1 MATLT
6 LDDDPP
12 DLRPPELLGA
22 DVVLRVLEAHG
33 VEVVFGM
40 PGGAVLPLYD
50 AIARGTSLTHVLVRH
65 EQGAGHMAQGYA
77 RASGRPGVAIA
88 TSGPGATNLVTPI
101 ADARMDSTP
110 LVCITGQV
118 SRAVIGTMAFQEC
131 DIVSVVTPLVK
142 RAWQVQEVGEIA
154 EILTAAIAL
163 ATEGRPGPVL
173 VDIPR
178 DIQAAA
184 CETAAM
190 PAVGPPSRRS
200 RRGTVRIPDTSSRVA
215 LQQAVEAIR
224 ESQRPVLYA
233 GGGAQ
238 GSPAQLLALAEA
250 GRLPVVTT
258 LLGKGAFPESHPL
271 FVGWP
276 GMHGTRAGNLALHEA
291 DLIIAA
297 GARFDDRVTGRVDA
311 FAPRARV
318 IHIDIDPGEHG
329 KIRHADIPI
338 AGALDDVLQRL
349 ADLIGDTPDRSGWLG
364 RLGDWRERFP
374 LSHASPTGFLKPQ
387 MVLQRLDQLTRGR
400 RDVIWTTGVGQHQM
414 WAMQYLAVDDA
425 RCFITSG
432 GHGTM
437 GFGLPA
443 AIGAQ
448 MARPDADVICIDGDG
463 SFQMTLQE
471 LATAVA
477 LKLPVIT
484 VIINNSHLGMVRQW
498 QSMFYDGRLSDVDL
512 APGMPRFAAIARGF
526 GAQGFEVRDLD
537 ELDHACEQALLRD
550 GPSVLDV
557 LVEPTEDC
565 FPMILPGGAAS
576 EQVEFT
582 DPSRPAG

>member
-1 MATLT
+1 MATLPVNP
-6 LDDDPP
+6 DPP
-12 DLRPPELLGA
+12 QPLPRPVLLGA

-33 VEVVFGM
+33 IEMVFGM

-142 RAWQVQEVGEIA
+142 QAWQVHDVDELA
-154 EILTAAIAL
+154 EILSGAIAL

-178 DIQAAA
+178 DVQEAACAAGSSPAVVRGRRRASSRASSAAA
-184 CETAAM
+184 TAAH
-190 PAVGPPSRRS
+190 
-200 RRGTVRIPDTSSRVA
+200 VA
-215 LQQAVEAIR
+215 LQQAADAIVDA
-224 ESQRPVLYA
+224 ERPVLYA

-238 GSPAQLLALAEA
+238 GCPAALRALAVA
-250 GRLPVVTT
+250 GTLPVVTT
-258 LLGKGAFPESHPL
+258 LLGKGAFPESDPL

-276 GMHGTRAGNLALHEA
+276 GMHGTRAANLALHEA

-297 GARFDDRVTGRVDA
+297 GARFDDRVTGRVDV

-318 IHIDIDPGEHG
+318 VHIDIDPREHG

-338 AGALDDVLQRL
+338 VGALDEVLQALATRVRRAPERPEWLRRL
-349 ADLIGDTPDRSGWLG
+349 ADWQR
-364 RLGDWRERFP
+364 RFP
-374 LSHASPTGFLKPQ
+374 LAHGSPGRFLRPQ
-387 MVLQRLDQLTRGR
+387 VVMQRLNQLTSGR

-414 WAMQYLAVDDA
+414 WAMQYLVVDRA
-425 RCFITSG
+425 RCFVTSG

-448 MARPDADVICIDGDG
+448 LARPGADVICIDGDG
-463 SFQMTLQE
+463 SLQMTLQE

-477 LKLPVIT
+477 LKLPVIV
-484 VIINNSHLGMVRQW
+484 VIINNGHLGMVRQW
-498 QSMFYDGRLSDVDL
+498 QSMFYGGRLSDVDL
-512 APGMPRFAAIARGF
+512 APGMPRFAAIADGF
-526 GAQGFEVRDLD
+526 GARGFEVRDLA
-537 ELDHACEQALLRD
+537 ELDHAFTQSLGGS
-550 GPSVLDV
+550 GPAVLDV
-557 LVEPTEDC
+557 VVEPAEDC
-565 FPMILPGGAAS
+565 FPMIVPGGAAS
-576 EQVEFT
+576 EQVQFG
-582 DPSRPAG
+582 DAWRR

>member
-6 LDDDPP
+6 LNHDPP
-12 DLRPPELLGA
+12 DRRPHEMLGA
-22 DVVLRVLEAHG
+22 DLVLRVLEAHG

-110 LVCITGQV
+110 LICITGQV

-131 DIVSVVTPLVK
+131 DIVSVVKPLVK
-142 RAWQVQEVGEIA
+142 QAWQVQEVGEIA
-154 EILTAAIAL
+154 EILAAAIEL

-178 DIQAAA
+178 DIQEAA
-184 CETAAM
+184 CGTMAVRTGECRSDRAPRATAAV
-190 PAVGPPSRRS
+190 AGPS
-200 RRGTVRIPDTSSRVA
+200 TQVA
-215 LQQAVEAIR
+215 LEQAVEAILHS
-224 ESQRPVLYA
+224 ERPVLYA

-238 GSPAQLLALAEA
+238 GSPAQLLALAES
-250 GRLPVVTT
+250 GVLPVVTT

-329 KIRHADIPI
+329 KIRHANMPI
-338 AGALDDVLQRL
+338 TGALDEVLQRL
-349 ADLIGDTPDRSGWLG
+349 ADLIGHGPDRAAWLG
-364 RLGDWRERFP
+364 QLRDWQERFP
-374 LSHASPTGFLKPQ
+374 LTHASPAGSLKPQ
-387 MVLQRLDQLTRGR
+387 AVLQRLNHLTHGR

-414 WAMQYLAVDDA
+414 WAMQYLTVNDP
-425 RCFITSG
+425 RRFITSG

-448 MARPDADVICIDGDG
+448 MACPDADVICIDGDG

-477 LKLPVIT
+477 LKLPVIV
-484 VIINNSHLGMVRQW
+484 VIVNNGHLGMVRQW
-498 QSMFYDGRLSDVDL
+498 QSMFYGGRLSDVDL
-512 APGMPRFAAIARGF
+512 APGMPRFATIARGF

-537 ELDHACEQALLRD
+537 ELDDAFERALLGA

-582 DPSRPAG
+582 DAWRPAG